1 MTSKV
6 NLIIDQGS
14 SFYQEINLF
23 DDNDDVLIVNEANN
37 MMLYTAAAQ
46 MRKSYQA
53 LNAITFDTTLS
64 NGTLSLTLSSNATAN
79 IPAGRYVYSV
89 EMADLNESV
98 TRIIEGIVTVT
109 PSATRKK

>member
-1 MTSKV
+1 M
-6 NLIIDQGS
+6 DQGS

-23 DDNDDVLIVNEANN
+23 DDNDDVLIVNESNN

-53 LNAITFDTTLS
+53 LNAITFDTALS

-79 IPAGRYVYSV
+79 VPAGRYVYDV
-89 EMADLNESV
+89 EMRGTDNTV
-98 TRIIEGIVTVT
+98 TKIIEGIVTVKPEVT
-109 PSATRKK
+109 KV